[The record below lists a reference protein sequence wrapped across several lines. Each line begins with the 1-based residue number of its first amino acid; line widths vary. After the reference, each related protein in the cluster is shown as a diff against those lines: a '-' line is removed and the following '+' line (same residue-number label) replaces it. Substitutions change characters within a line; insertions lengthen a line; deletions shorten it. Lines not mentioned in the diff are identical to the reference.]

1 MAKPVRRERRAFGS
15 QRLNA
20 AAAALSM
27 TLPQA
32 FARNFLG
39 HAPTWYKRTIV
50 GFLILNP
57 LVLVLGGQSGPVV
70 AAWLILA
77 EFIFTLA
84 MALKCY
90 PLQPGGLL
98 ALQAVLLGLTTADSV
113 YRETLNAFPIILLLI
128 FMIAGIF
135 FLKEMLVFCFTKL
148 LLRVRSGVLLSFL
161 FCLVSAV
168 LAAFLDAL
176 TVLAVVIT
184 VATGFYHVYHKVV
197 STKHRPDALHDTLVD
212 EHINELDRADLDA
225 FRAVLRG
232 RLMHAAGGTVLGGV
246 MTPVG
251 QPQNVLVADQ
261 AGWNFLEFFWNVAP
275 VSMPVLLAGLA
286 TCLVIERMRWFGFGV
301 ELPRDVRVVL
311 EDYDSRE
318 SEQRTA
324 RDKAVIV
331 VQAITA
337 VILVLALAFHL
348 AAVGLVGLLVI
359 IIATAFTGV
368 TEEHRLGKAFEAA
381 LPFTALIV
389 VFFVIVAQIHDQ
401 HLFEPVSAWALQF
414 EGEARAA
421 IFYLASGLLSAVS
434 DNVFVA
440 TIYITEV
447 KAALLQG
454 TIGPDEF
461 SRLAVAINTGT
472 NIPSIATPNGQAAL
486 LFLLTS
492 PIAPLIR
499 LSYGRMVWMA
509 LPYTVT
515 LTLSGLWGVIYLL

>member
-1 MAKPVRRERRAFGS
+1 MLHAF
-15 QRLNA
+15 
-20 AAAALSM
+20 
-27 TLPQA
+27 
-32 FARNFLG
+32 RNLFLG
-39 HAPTWYKRTIV
+39 HAPRWYKLTIL
-50 GFLILNP
+50 GFLALNP
-57 LVLVLGGQSGPVV
+57 VVMVLGGEHGPVV
-70 AAWLILA
+70 VGWLVLL

-98 ALQAVLLGLTTADSV
+98 ALEAVLLGLTHADSV
-113 YRETLNAFPIILLLI
+113 YQHTVTAFPIILLLI

-148 LLRVRSGVLLSFL
+148 LLTVRSNVWLGFL
-161 FCLVSAV
+161 FCLVPAV

-184 VATGFYHVYHKVV
+184 VATGFYEVYHKVASGKQHQDPV
-197 STKHRPDALHDTLVD
+197 HDTSAD
-212 EHINELDRADLDA
+212 EHVAELHRCDLDA

-232 RLMHAAGGTVLGGV
+232 LLMHAGAGTVLGGV

-251 QPQNVLVADQ
+251 QPQNVLVAEQ
-261 AGWNFLEFFWNVAP
+261 AQWTFVEFFLHVAP
-275 VSMPVLLAGLA
+275 VAVPVFVAGIA
-286 TCLVIERMRWFGFGV
+286 TCLCVERMKWFGYGTR
-301 ELPRDVRVVL
+301 LPDAVRAVLEVYDREQQERRTSRDVAIL
-311 EDYDSRE
+311 
-318 SEQRTA
+318 
-324 RDKAVIV
+324 V

-337 VILVLALAFHL
+337 VILVFALAFHL
-348 AAVGLVGLLVI
+348 AAVGLIGLMVI
-359 IIATAFTGV
+359 VLATAFTGV
-368 TEEHRLGKAFEAA
+368 TDEQRLGKAFEAA

-401 HLFEPVSAWALQF
+401 HLFEPVVAWALSQS
-414 EGEARAA
+414 GHVRAA

-447 KAALLQG
+447 KAALLEG
-454 TIGPDEF
+454 VITAPEF
-461 SRLAVAINTGT
+461 GRLAVAINTGT

-492 PIAPLIR
+492 AVAPLIR

-509 LPYTVT
+509 LPYTIT
-515 LTLSGLWGVIYLL
+515 LTLSGLWAVLFLLK